1 MKTLLYA
8 ITTMAFLAVGHFSR
22 AMAVD
27 PKASDGNTTAD
38 RSLVSHTTVRT
49 AAASSPVT
57 RQNPDSGLA
66 LYELDPEVQRLYDE
80 IIHRAGV
87 PLSELR

>member
-1 MKTLLYA
+1 MKTQLHA
-8 ITTMAFLAVGHFSR
+8 VTIISILAVGHFSP

-27 PKASDGNTTAD
+27 SKAGDGAASAD
-38 RSLVSHTTVRT
+38 WSLMSRTTVRT
-49 AAASSPVT
+49 AAASSPST
-57 RQNPDSGLA
+57 RQTRNSSMS

-80 IIHRAGV
+80 IMHRAGV